1 MANLA
6 PESAIPEKYQLHS
19 ISLDGE
25 EIPGCDPKRSPIDGF
40 KLAVAELVS
49 KQFDE
54 KISKIYPAVEMNK
67 KGTDFSVAIV
77 RFKKGKPA
85 DLKVWADKVVDNFK
99 PSAYLS
105 SCSTPDNKFLF
116 FQLNKDSFNYH
127 LLRHIS
133 LTNEECIANPTNH
146 TLAYGTTNEGQG
158 KHMLIDFS
166 SPNIAKPF
174 HAGHLRSTIIGTVI
188 SNLYEANGWKV
199 TRLNYLGDWGTQYGL
214 LSIGFDKYGNEQELL
229 EDPIHHLFQVY
240 VRINNAKAEQ
250 KERLDAGETIPEE
263 DQIHFQAKKVFKAM
277 EDGEPTAI
285 AQWARFRDLSIEKL
299 KGTYEKLNVHFDV
312 YWGESQVSTES
323 MEWVTQ
329 EAIKKGLTCEDR
341 GALLVDLTKYK
352 MDKAIIRKADGTTI
366 YLTRD
371 LGGLKDKYEKYKF
384 DKHIYVV
391 QAAQSL
397 HFNQLFKTA
406 ELMGLEFADKLQH
419 ISFGLVRGMSTRK
432 GTVVFLEDMIEEAT
446 ETMHEQMKSNE
457 AKYAQVEDPL
467 GTSAI
472 IGTTAVKI
480 QDMAGKRIN
489 DYDFDMQRC
498 TSFEGDFGPFIQYSH
513 VRLCSVQRKN
523 PNILPPASIN
533 EIDISL
539 LNEQKVNDIMYHL
552 STYPNVIKNALN
564 QNEPSQIVTWCFKLS
579 HLVGTAWETIKVTGA
594 PSEEI
599 AKARLFFYI
608 QTRIVLANA
617 MKLLSLTPIERM

>member
-6 PESAIPEKYQLHS
+6 PASAIPEAYQLPTLAAATKK
-19 ISLDGE
+19 IE
-25 EIPGCDPKRSPIDGF
+25 GCDLTRSPVDHF
-40 KLAVAELVS
+40 RLAVATLVAEA
-49 KQFDE
+49 FE
-54 KISKIYPAVEMNK
+54 EPVEKIYPATELGK
-67 KGTDFSVAIV
+67 KNVDISVAIV

-85 DLKVWADKVVDNFK
+85 DLKVWADKVIDNFK

-105 SCSTPDNKFLF
+105 SVSTPDNKFLY
-116 FQLNKDSFNYH
+116 FQFNKDSFNYH
-127 LLRHIS
+127 LLRHIT
-133 LTNEECIANPTNH
+133 LTSEAALANPTDP
-146 TLAYGTTNEGQG
+146 TLSYGTTTEGNG

-188 SNLYEANGWKV
+188 SNLYEANGWRV

-214 LSIGFDKYGNEQELL
+214 LSIGFDRYGNEEELL
-229 EDPIHHLFQVY
+229 QDPIHHLFQVY
-240 VRINNAKAEQ
+240 VKINNAKAEQ

-263 DQIHFQAKKVFKAM
+263 EQIHHQAKKVFKDM
-277 EDGEPTAI
+277 EDGEPKAI

-299 KGTYEKLNVHFDV
+299 KGTYEKLNVKFDV

-323 MEWVTQ
+323 MDRATRIVQ
-329 EAIKKGLTCEDR
+329 EKNLTCEDR
-341 GALLVDLTKYK
+341 GALLVDLTKFK

-371 LGGLKDKYEKYKF
+371 LGGLHDKYEKYKF

-406 ELMGLEFADKLQH
+406 ELMGEPYADKLQH

-457 AKYAQVEDPL
+457 AKYAQVENPL
-467 GTSAI
+467 ETSAV

-489 DYDFDMQRC
+489 DYDFDIKRC

-523 PNILPPASIN
+523 PNVPVPVSVN
-533 EIDISL
+533 EIDVSL
-539 LNEQKVNDIMYHL
+539 LNEPKINDILYQL
-552 STYPNVIKNALN
+552 ALYPTVVKNAYTYS
-564 QNEPSQIVTWCFKLS
+564 EPSQLVTWCFKIS
-579 HLVGTAWETIKVTGA
+579 HLVGTAWETVKVSGA
-594 PSEEI
+594 DEET
-599 AKARLFFYI
+599 AKARLFLYI
-608 QTRIVLANA
+608 QTRVVLANA
-617 MKLLSLTPIERM
+617 MRLLSLTPIERM

>member
-1 MANLA
+1 MASLA
-6 PESAIPEKYQLHS
+6 PPASIPDKFVLPPLPS
-19 ISLDGE
+19 V
-25 EIPGCDPKRSPIDGF
+25 PGADPERFVTDAF
-40 KLAVAELVS
+40 KVAAAQIVAEA
-49 KQFDE
+49 FDE
-54 KISKIYPAVEMNK
+54 KVEKIYPAVEMGK
-67 KGTDFSVAIV
+67 KGTDFSVPIV

-85 DLKVWADKVVDNFK
+85 DLEVWAKKVIDNFK
-99 PSAYLS
+99 PSPYLS
-105 SCSTPDNKFLF
+105 SVSSPDNKFLW
-116 FQLNKDSFNYH
+116 FQLNRESFTYH
-127 LLRHIS
+127 LLRQIT
-133 LTNEECIANPTNH
+133 LTAESAANEPSNH
-146 TLAYGTTNEGQG
+146 TLAYGTTNEGAG
-158 KHMLIDFS
+158 KHMVIDFS

-188 SNLYEANGWKV
+188 ANLYEANGWRV

-214 LSIGFDKYGNEQELL
+214 LSVGFDRYGSEEELL
-229 EDPIHHLFQVY
+229 ADPIQHLFQVY
-240 VRINNAKAEQ
+240 VKVNNARAEQ
-250 KERLDAGETIPEE
+250 KEKMEAGEVIPKEE
-263 DQIHFQAKKVFKAM
+263 QIHEQAKQVFRAM
-277 EDGEPTAI
+277 EDGEPKAI

-312 YWGESQVSTES
+312 YWGESQVSPES
-323 MEWVTQ
+323 MERATQ
-329 EAIKKGLTCEDR
+329 IVQDKGLTCFETN

-352 MDKAIIRKADGTTI
+352 MDKAIVRKADGTTI

-371 LGGLKDKYEKYKF
+371 LGGAYDKYQKYKF

-397 HFNQLFKTA
+397 HFKQLFKTL
-406 ELMGLEFADKLQH
+406 ELMGEEFADKLEH
-419 ISFGLVRGMSTRK
+419 VTFGLVKGMSTRK
-432 GTVVFLEDMIEEAT
+432 GTVVFLEDMISDAT

-457 AKYAQVEDPL
+457 DKYAQVEDPE

-489 DYDFDMQRC
+489 DYDFDIKRC

-523 PNILPPASIN
+523 PNVPVAVSVN
-533 EIDISL
+533 EIDLSVL
-539 LNEQKVNDIMYHL
+539 MEPKVHDILIHL
-552 STYPNVIKNALN
+552 ALYPQAVRNAYV
-564 QNEPSQIVTWCFKLS
+564 QSEPSQLVTWCFKLS
-579 HLVGTAWETIKVTGA
+579 HLVGGAWETVKVA
-594 PSEEI
+594 NQEEEI

-608 QTRIVLANA
+608 QTREVLASA